1 MGIGS
6 KVLEGRVQ
14 LKEME
19 IRENDKKL
27 IQICSMMEKCSS
39 TLLFINV
46 IFNILLVILFI
57 ILNRFFYNQK

>member
-14 LKEME
+14 LKEIE
-19 IRENDKKL
+19 IRDNKL

-39 TLLFINV
+39 LLLFINV

-57 ILNRFFYNQK
+57 ILNRFIDNQK